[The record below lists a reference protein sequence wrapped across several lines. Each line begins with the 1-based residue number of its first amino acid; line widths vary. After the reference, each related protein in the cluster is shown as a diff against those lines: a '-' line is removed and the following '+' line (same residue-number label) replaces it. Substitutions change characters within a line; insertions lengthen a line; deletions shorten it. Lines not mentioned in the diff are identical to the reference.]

1 MCLKCEQFVTQFGEK
16 CRFNAGKI
24 PEKPVGKRV
33 CGVFKSVPAR
43 TLLFCYTVFE
53 GHLGRRPKNGNK
65 GVWQKGK
72 FSDRLFILYKP
83 GGFKV
88 ETALGGFA
96 DFPFFYCRNRL
107 SAYKIRFTSRCS
119 TILHPNLPPQG
130 ACGCGA
136 SWAKAENGKRKGWL
150 KGKFG

>member
-1 MCLKCEQFVTQFGEK
+1 MCPKCEQFVTQFGKK

-43 TLLFCYTVFE
+43 TLLFCYTAFE

-72 FSDRLFILYKP
+72 FPDRSIVFHKP

-130 ACGCGA
+130 ACCARGILGEDR
-136 SWAKAENGKRKGWL
+136 KTGKEWVD
-150 KGKFG
+150 